1 MKGRGP
7 VVLARF
13 LSMGAVNTL
22 IGLGVIY
29 ACKRLFGFGD
39 ILANASGYAV
49 GLTIGFMLNKHW
61 TFGHTGNA
69 RVAALRFLAVFGV
82 AYSVNLLC
90 VLFAIRPQVSTTMS
104 LRPSG
109 SYPIRR
115 SSISVVA
122 SMHFAADIGSPDAN
136 ALEQHADLG
145 PFTPPSVCA
154 LGCLSGV
161 VARWYSVACVGPA
174 FSALPHRGC
183 RASP

>member
-90 VLFAIRPQVSTTMS
+90 VLFAIRAAGIDDYVSQAIGILPYTAIFY
-104 LRPSG
+104 LG
-109 SYPIRR
+109 SRLY
-115 SSISVVA
+115 
-122 SMHFAADIGSPDAN
+122 
-136 ALEQHADLG
+136 
-145 PFTPPSVCA
+145 
-154 LGCLSGV
+154 
-161 VARWYSVACVGPA
+161 A
-174 FSALPHRGC
+174 FRG
-183 RASP
+183 

>member
-90 VLFAIRPQVSTTMS
+90 VLFAIRAAGIDDYVSQAIGILPYTAIFY
-104 LRPSG
+104 LG
-109 SYPIRR
+109 SRLYAFR
-115 SSISVVA
+115 S
-122 SMHFAADIGSPDAN
+122 
-136 ALEQHADLG
+136 
-145 PFTPPSVCA
+145 
-154 LGCLSGV
+154 
-161 VARWYSVACVGPA
+161 
-174 FSALPHRGC
+174 
-183 RASP
+183 